1 MRDQL
6 CVQNQDGANVY
17 FENPFVTS
25 LLKRD
30 GEIGIDGPTGMTN
43 VVKNYLKYDMV
54 ISISIINKFQV

>member
-6 CVQNQDGANVY
+6 CVSNQNGANVY
-17 FENPFVTS
+17 FEDPFVTS

-43 VVKNYLKYDMV
+43 VVRKYLNHDMV
-54 ISISIINKFQV
+54 IPISISQVL